1 MKYRLLLVVL
11 ALLTITSSSLAD
23 TKKKNVLSLKES
35 ITDNDIQYPPSFN
48 SQNDMLKEW
57 YNMYH
62 ETNSPIEPSDNQN
75 YGSVSDAVYKERLQK
90 LPTTIEM
97 PFNQIVKSYI
107 ERYVVKGRSLVSQ
120 LLGMS
125 PYYMPIFE
133 AALERHQMPL
143 ELKYIPIIESAL
155 NPNAVSPAGAGG
167 LWQFMPSTAKGH
179 GMEVSNTVDERRDPY
194 ASSEKAALFFKKLYS
209 TYHDWS
215 LCIAAYNCGPGNV
228 NKAIK
233 RTGNDNADFWEIY
246 NYLPKETRGY
256 VPAFIAA
263 NYVMHYYKEHGI
275 TPTKTKPLII
285 DTVMVSKRVNFRQI
299 AQALNIPVE
308 EIRILNPQYR
318 NEVIPGNVHPYVLAL
333 PNQHIYSYIKNEGKI
348 KESTT
353 DVEND
358 NKGKEQEIDR
368 NKFKDYD
375 YQHSEMYTVKDGET
389 LEDVARMYGMT
400 VEDLILLNELKS
412 NEVKPGKILFVS
424 RNLSSTGNTNNN
436 GYDDEDDYRY
446 YNNSNDDNG
455 RNNSDDYNTRRTSS
469 NYNTGK
475 ENTGGYSYNNNGHS
489 GRDSRYVPIQQRR
502 KAKEDNPVPQRS
514 NNRNN
519 NGSYNNDGY
528 SYGPNHVETDND
540 DSNDNEDETDDND
553 NNSYSDRYKYY
564 DVSNVKR
571 MRGSSSSKSTK
582 EVRDDYSTHSNNNT
596 RSYNDQDE
604 NKQDSDIDYAAIK
617 KQKEEAEKKRK
628 LEAEK
633 KRKLEAEKKKK
644 KEQELALKKK
654 KEKEEAAEKKR
665 KEEAEKKRKEE
676 AKKKRKEEER
686 RRAEAAKPTSHVVKD
701 GSNLTKLAKQ
711 YGVSV
716 DEIKRA
722 NGLKNDNIRAG
733 QTLKIPKKGKK

>member
-57 YNMYH
+57 YDMYH
-62 ETNSPIEPSDNQN
+62 ETNSPIEQSDNQN

-179 GMEVSNTVDERRDPY
+179 GMEVSNSVDERRDPY

-299 AQALNIPVE
+299 AQALDIPVE

-318 NEVIPGNVHPYVLAL
+318 SEVIPGNVHPYVLAL
-333 PNQHIYSYIKNEGKI
+333 PNQHIYSYIKQEGKI
-348 KESTT
+348 IETSVG
-353 DVEND
+353 DVERE
-358 NKGKEQEIDR
+358 NKGKEQEINRD
-368 NKFKDYD
+368 KFKNYD
-375 YQHSEMYTVKDGET
+375 YQHGIMYSVKEGET

-412 NEVKPGKILFVS
+412 NKVETGKILFVAP
-424 RNLSSTGNTNNN
+424 NSSSPEN
-436 GYDDEDDYRY
+436 GVDDDDEFRDY

-455 RNNSDDYNTRRTSS
+455 QNNNDDYNTRRTSS
-469 NYNTGK
+469 SYSSGR
-475 ENTGGYSYNNNGHS
+475 ENTGGYAYNNNGHT

-519 NGSYNNDGY
+519 NGSYNNDSY
-528 SYGPNHVETDND
+528 SYGPNHVETDID
-540 DSNDNEDETDDND
+540 DSNDNEDESND

-571 MRGSSSSKSTK
+571 MNGVGSSKSAK
-582 EVRDDYSTHSNNNT
+582 EERDDNGTRNTNNA
-596 RSYNDQDE
+596 RVYNDPE
-604 NKQDSDIDYAAIK
+604 NDTRNSDQDYAAEK
-617 KQKEEAEKKRK
+617 KKKEEAEKKRKQEAEKKRK
-628 LEAEK
+628 LEAE
-633 KRKLEAEKKKK
+633 KKK

-654 KEKEEAAEKKR
+654 KEKEEAEKKRKLEAEKKQ

-676 AKKKRKEEER
+676 ERKRLA
-686 RRAEAAKPTSHVVKD
+686 AEAAKPTSHVVKD

-716 DEIKRA
+716 EEIKRA